1 MEKISV
7 DSNMNEDIEYGD
19 YSIYDC
25 ENDYHKLVLEFNK
38 EISKSQ
44 TLTSI
49 LERIKTEST
58 NIFKISKSFNI
69 KNKENDFDTSNETL
83 KYLLENSV
91 ARLNEDLKSIE
102 ILNSEKDKNIK
113 EILNQFSTGFLKF
126 TELSYQKGVDILLI
140 DNSKSKYFKNDD
152 VKRLT
157 KYEAIE
163 YLQKMDNSYKEKNT
177 NEVVYYHSTNSKHIE
192 IPCENKHLANPL
204 ETLNLDPFN
213 TS

>member
-1 MEKISV
+1 MEKISG
-7 DSNMNEDIEYGD
+7 DSNMNEDIEQIYGD

-25 ENDYHKLVLEFNK
+25 EKDYHKLVLEFNK

-44 TLTSI
+44 TLSSI

-58 NIFKISKSFNI
+58 NIFKISKSFN
-69 KNKENDFDTSNETL
+69 KNKENDFDTSNEIL
-83 KYLLENSV
+83 KYSLESSV
-91 ARLNEDLKSIE
+91 ARLNEDLKTIE
-102 ILNSEKDKNIK
+102 ILNNEKDKNIK

-140 DNSKSKYFKNDD
+140 DNSKSKYFNN

-163 YLQKMDNSYKEKNT
+163 YLQKMDNSFKEKNT
-177 NEVVYYHSTNSKHIE
+177 NEVVYYHSTNSKYIE
-192 IPCENKHLANPL
+192 IPCENKHLTNPL
-204 ETLNLDPFN
+204 ETLNLDPF

>member
-19 YSIYDC
+19 YSIYEC

-58 NIFKISKSFNI
+58 NIFKLSKSFN
-69 KNKENDFDTSNETL
+69 KNKENDFDTSNEIL
-83 KYLLENSV
+83 KYSLESSV

-102 ILNSEKDKNIK
+102 ILNNEKDKNIK

-140 DNSKSKYFKNDD
+140 DNLKSKSFNG

-177 NEVVYYHSTNSKHIE
+177 NEVVYYHSINSKYIE
-192 IPCENKHLANPL
+192 IPCENKHLTNPL